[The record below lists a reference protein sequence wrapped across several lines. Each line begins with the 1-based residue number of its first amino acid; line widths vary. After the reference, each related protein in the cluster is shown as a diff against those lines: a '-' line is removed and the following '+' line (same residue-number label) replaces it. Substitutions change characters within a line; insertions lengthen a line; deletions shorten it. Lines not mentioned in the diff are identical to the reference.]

1 MVSFFHRRRA
11 VELSGRLKE
20 TLTDLRPDLFGDEAL
35 VFPSEAGGFID
46 PHNFRARV
54 FRRITRKALGP
65 SRDFSPHGLRHT
77 FASLH
82 LARGT
87 NLMCIQT
94 MGGWASAKLLLDLY
108 GHHLPR
114 ESTGFADALSDAP
127 ERPYTAP
134 LRRAEN
140 GSRGRAPERPSRAGS
155 SVAPRGGIEPP
166 TRCLEGNC
174 SIRLSYRGT
183 RQG

>member
-1 MVSFFHRRRA
+1 MEA
-11 VELSGRLKE
+11 SGRLRAVLSE
-20 TLTDLRPDLFGDEAL
+20 LRPDLYGGEAL

-54 FRRITRKALGP
+54 FRRIVRDALGA

-77 FASLH
+77 FASIH

-87 NLMCIQT
+87 NLMWIQS

-108 GHHLPR
+108 GHYLPR
-114 ESTGFADALSDAP
+114 ENKGYADALSDAP

-134 LRRAEN
+134 PMRAAKHARASAPKKRR
-140 GSRGRAPERPSRAGS
+140 RRGS

-166 TRCLEGNC
+166 TRCLEGSC
-174 SIRLSYRGT
+174 SIQLSYRGV